1 MRIGMNSTNKKSG
14 NIMALIDDL
23 KAAQKD
29 AMRAKEKVRLG
40 TIRMAMAAIKQKE
53 IDEQITLD
61 DSAILAV
68 LTKMVK
74 QRQDAAAQYDAANR
88 DDLASKE
95 REEIT
100 YIEDFLPQP
109 LTDDEL
115 NALID
120 ETMAATGASG
130 MQDMG
135 KVMGALKPKV
145 QGRTDMGALSA
156 KVKARLNA

>member
-1 MRIGMNSTNKKSG
+1 
-14 NIMALIDDL
+14 MALIDDL
-23 KAAQKD
+23 KSAQKD
-29 AMRAKEKVRLG
+29 AMRAKEKLRLG
-40 TIRMAMAAIKQKE
+40 TIRMALAAIKQKE

-61 DSAILAV
+61 DATILAV

-74 QRQDAAAQYDAANR
+74 QRQDAAAQFDAADR
-88 DDLASKE
+88 KELADKE

-115 NALID
+115 NTLID
-120 ETMAATGASG
+120 DAMASTGASG

-135 KVMGALKPKV
+135 KVMGVLKPKV
-145 QGRTDMGALSA
+145 QGRADMGALSG
-156 KVKARLNA
+156 KIKARLNA